1 MASPKLLKRIQQLL
15 AQIITY
21 EMSDPRIKFA
31 SVTKVE
37 LSKDNRYCSVYVSI
51 LGDKP
56 QQRTVMRGIEH
67 AKGHI
72 QTKLGD
78 RLALRHTP
86 ILKFVEDHSIEK
98 SIEMSRMLREVTKD
112 SPVPPMESVE
122 DQEDKEEDGMEN
134 DYDEDDDIENEYDD
148 DEDGMDDDDDD
159 NEDDEDGMDD
169 DDDDDGIDKAKS

>member
-37 LSKDNRYCSVYVSI
+37 LSKDNRYCTAYISI
-51 LGDKP
+51 LGEKP

-67 AKGHI
+67 AKVHI
-72 QTKLGD
+72 QNKLGN
-78 RLALRHTP
+78 RLDLRHTP

-98 SIEMSRMLREVTKD
+98 SIEMSKLLKELVPDSSKVEEEAKDQEEIEEEFDEEVTD
-112 SPVPPMESVE
+112 
-122 DQEDKEEDGMEN
+122 EEVTDEEEN
-134 DYDEDDDIENEYDD
+134 
-148 DEDGMDDDDDD
+148 
-159 NEDDEDGMDD
+159 
-169 DDDDDGIDKAKS
+169 